1 MGYSTPFCNS
11 ETFHPFIWENGN
23 MYDLRALIVPG
34 SDITL
39 GEFSTLNDR
48 GEMAG
53 VGTLPNGDLHS
64 VVLIPCDAEHED
76 VEGCDYKLVD
86 AAAASFT
93 RSTPSTA
100 SGVANPMT
108 QKEATRARF
117 THRHHQPIF
126 GPNN

>member
-1 MGYSTPFCNS
+1 
-11 ETFHPFIWENGN
+11 

-64 VVLIPCDAEHED
+64 VVLIPCYAEHED
-76 VEGCDYKLVD
+76 VEACDYKLVD
-86 AAAASFT
+86 AAPASSKPT
-93 RSTPSTA
+93 VTQSTPSTA

-108 QKEATRARF
+108 QKEAMRARF
-117 THRHHQPIF
+117 AHRHHQPSF